1 MHCKF
6 ESKQGRKNNS
16 SGVFRLKWVFCYPQG
31 LTKLRWDIS
40 ITQNKYDILLCACV
54 CENDHYS
61 HSQRAHTVCV
71 IWQCGCTHVVAYV
84 CVFFFTLHV
93 LLIGALHKHSLDSIA
108 ATAKVDY
115 VKDSM
120 RSLLPAVIQRALLL
134 SDLQKRLHT
143 AQYHLQIISISETQR
158 ALRDLTKR
166 YTSAKRHH
174 SQLEH

>member
-1 MHCKF
+1 M
-6 ESKQGRKNNS
+6 
-16 SGVFRLKWVFCYPQG
+16 
-31 LTKLRWDIS
+31 
-40 ITQNKYDILLCACV
+40 
-54 CENDHYS
+54 
-61 HSQRAHTVCV
+61 
-71 IWQCGCTHVVAYV
+71 VAYV